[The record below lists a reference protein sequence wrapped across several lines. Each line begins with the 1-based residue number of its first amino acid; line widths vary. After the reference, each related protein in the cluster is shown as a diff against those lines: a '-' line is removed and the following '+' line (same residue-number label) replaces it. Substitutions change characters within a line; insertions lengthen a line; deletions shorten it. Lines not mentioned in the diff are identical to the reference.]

1 MSLESARLQGGVTDY
16 SQSGEQATVLEL
28 AGKLPKGNFLD
39 IGAGDGVTFS
49 NTRALALAGWQGLV
63 VEPAAWAFDLL
74 VDLYADS
81 AVTAQ
86 PVIPVCAIVTP
97 EPETV
102 ARFAYSRGD
111 HLSSIDP
118 EHVRKWS
125 SQVPFRNVY
134 GATVALAEL
143 LDTFGPFS
151 VVSIDAEGITQQLVR
166 RYRLHPYWGKVRLIV
181 YEHDGGRT
189 EKLPTF
195 EGWQLVARTANNVI
209 YAR

>member
-1 MSLESARLQGGVTDY
+1 MTVTDY
-16 SQSGEQATVLEL
+16 SQSGEQAHVLEL
-28 AGKLPKGNFLD
+28 AAKLPKGNFLD

-49 NTRALALAGWQGLV
+49 NTRALAEAGWHGVV
-63 VEPAAWAFDLL
+63 VEPAAWAFDRL
-74 VDLYADS
+74 VDLYAEPGEP
-81 AVTAQ
+81 AH
-86 PVIPVCAIVTP
+86 PVLPVCAIVTP
-97 EPETV
+97 EHETF

-118 EHVRKWS
+118 EHERKWA
-125 SQVPFRNVY
+125 SQVAFRHVY
-134 GATVALAEL
+134 GATVRLADL
-143 LDTFGPFS
+143 LDAFGPFS

-166 RYRLHPYWGKVRLIV
+166 RYRTHPQWGKVRLIV

-195 EGWQLVARTANNVI
+195 EGWALIARTANNVI